1 MFLRDNLQPFQ
12 EIKFEKWKI
21 NLRRI
26 ENALILLIDFS
37 NFEKLL
43 FNIQYI
49 TISLY
54 NISDIII
61 YLI

>member
-1 MFLRDNLQPFQ
+1 MFLRDNLQSFQ